1 MGLGFAASLIGAP
14 AFAQRWTPTKTVR
27 IVVPASGGTV
37 DLVAPRLQEMWG
49 QPVIAEPR
57 PGASG
62 NIAAALVAK
71 APGDGHTLLVGFN
84 PLVISTFLSK
94 NLQYDIKELAPVT
107 LGVTS
112 EQVLVVNPT
121 CPSTRLANSWH
132 LRKSRTRV
140 STTARSALA
149 VPHT

>member
-37 DLVAPRLQEMWG
+37 DLVARLVAPRLQEMWG

-71 APGDGHTLLVGFN
+71 ALRSPSAQGSIAAAEFDIVANTPEDFGR
-84 PLVISTFLSK
+84 FL
-94 NLQYDIKELAPVT
+94 QREAT
-107 LGVTS
+107 TW
-112 EQVLVVNPT
+112 
-121 CPSTRLANSWH
+121 A
-132 LRKSRTRV
+132 RV
-140 STTARSALA
+140 AQQAD
-149 VPHT
+149 VKPE